1 MLFDVID
8 TSNLSDH
15 IGLLNVVVCCG
26 PRLKVY
32 VILSV
37 HTTIVIVPV
46 TTVTVDLFQVVEK
59 NSFNSCYPRDHDGTV
74 RGNQGVGRDMSI

>member
-37 HTTIVIVPV
+37 LTTIVIVAV
-46 TTVTVDLFQVVEK
+46 TTVTVDLFRVVKE
-59 NSFNSCYPRDHDGTV
+59 NSFNPCHPRNHNGTV
-74 RGNQGVGRDMSI
+74 RGNQGVGRDISI